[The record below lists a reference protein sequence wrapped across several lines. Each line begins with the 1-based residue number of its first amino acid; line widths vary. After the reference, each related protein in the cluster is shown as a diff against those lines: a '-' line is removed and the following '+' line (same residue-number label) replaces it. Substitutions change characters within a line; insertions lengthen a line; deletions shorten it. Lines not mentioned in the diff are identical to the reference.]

1 MCSFGNSCGGIR
13 FTKQK
18 QMQPMNYI
26 PKNCVAHGKWIV
38 MPWRLVA
45 VQLELISISPYR
57 TCKRYEVEWN
67 TIVQWGSRGIQWNA
81 GRWNR
86 FICWFHGD
94 FVHIC
99 FLGWF
104 HLHVFFKIHFS
115 TNLIRGLFYRVCCLW
130 YWSPT
135 CHLHVTP
142 PFMPQHVLDKN
153 CVFPVSLF
161 NQFFWRSCV
170 HVNWLLWG
178 TPVRNLLL
186 GEIYCRGSFPS
197 TKAHVAHFHLFFN
210 VHGTTLS
217 LRYLE
222 PLFPTKFH
230 ANQLLIF
237 SVFVLTP
244 QPPQLICKH
253 DGNLMEKI
261 RPTLVSNHLVLHHPY
276 ACTHA
281 SRFFTKPFCAINF

>member
-1 MCSFGNSCGGIR
+1 MCSFGKSCGGIR

-45 VQLELISISPYR
+45 VQLELISISSYR
-57 TCKRYEVEWN
+57 TCKRYGVEWN
-67 TIVQWGSRGIQWNA
+67 TIVQWGCRGIQWNA

-161 NQFFWRSCV
+161 NQFFLKILCACE
-170 HVNWLLWG
+170 L
-178 TPVRNLLL
+178 
-186 GEIYCRGSFPS
+186 
-197 TKAHVAHFHLFFN
+197 
-210 VHGTTLS
+210 
-217 LRYLE
+217 
-222 PLFPTKFH
+222 
-230 ANQLLIF
+230 
-237 SVFVLTP
+237 VFV
-244 QPPQLICKH
+244 
-253 DGNLMEKI
+253 GNASAKLVVGWDLLQGFLPFNKGTCCTFSFVFQRAWHHTITALFGAIVPNKI
-261 RPTLVSNHLVLHHPY
+261 P
-276 ACTHA
+276 C
-281 SRFFTKPFCAINF
+281 